1 MPARN
6 ALALVVFLL
15 LAALSSPRSQDA
27 SEDTDWIRLESAQV
41 GRSPQEQTEV
51 HILHAQTLSG
61 RRPLQLAALSRI
73 RALVEAND
81 PVSRYPEVTEIISLL
96 VLEPHRVERAGTGTG
111 DESAA
116 PAGHPE
122 VRLEAIE
129 LLSRIG
135 GRQAYE
141 ILAELVRLEDD
152 DTVRAAAFRALPRL
166 GVRPD
171 ADMPALLA
179 GALRRSYGNEP
190 ALEAALTAVRAL
202 HERYGFM
209 DVPQLFT
216 EVIEVAQGPYSR
228 RLRRQ
233 AFEVVELLR
242 E

>member
-1 MPARN
+1 M
-6 ALALVVFLL
+6 
-15 LAALSSPRSQDA
+15 
-27 SEDTDWIRLESAQV
+27 SEDTDWIRLESAQA

-61 RRPLQLAALSRI
+61 RRPLQLAALRRI
-73 RALVEAND
+73 RDLVEAND

-96 VLEPHRVERAGTGTG
+96 ILEPYRVERADAGTG
-111 DESAA
+111 DDPAA

-122 VRLEAIE
+122 VRLEAIG

-141 ILAELVRLEDD
+141 VIAELLRLEDD
-152 DTVRAAAFRALPRL
+152 DTVRAAGFRALPRL

-190 ALEAALTAVRAL
+190 ALDAALTAVREL

-209 DVPQLFT
+209 DTPELFT

-228 RLRRQ
+228 GLRKE